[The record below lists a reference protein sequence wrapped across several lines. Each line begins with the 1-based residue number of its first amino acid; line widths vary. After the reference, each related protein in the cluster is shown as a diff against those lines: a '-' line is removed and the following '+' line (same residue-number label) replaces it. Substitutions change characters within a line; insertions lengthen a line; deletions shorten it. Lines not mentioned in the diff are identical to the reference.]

1 MEIVLD
7 PDLQSFADE
16 QVRAGHYR
24 SVSDVVNFA
33 LSLMKA
39 QDEYDADVREKV
51 AHAIAQLDRGEGR
64 PMDMDAIK
72 ARVIATVKTQ
82 QRAG

>member
-7 PDLQSFADE
+7 PDLQHFADE
-16 QVRAGHYR
+16 QVRARHYR
-24 SVSDVVNFA
+24 SVSDLVNLA
-33 LSLMKA
+33 VSLLKA
-39 QDEYDADVREKV
+39 QDEYDADLRKKV

-72 ARVIATVKTQ
+72 ARVIARLRT
-82 QRAG
+82 ASS

>member
-7 PDLQSFADE
+7 PDLHSFADE

-24 SVSDVVNFA
+24 SVSDMVNVA
-33 LSLMKA
+33 LALMKA
-39 QDEYDADVREKV
+39 QDEYDADLREKV
-51 AHAIAQLDRGEGR
+51 AHAVAQLDRGEGR

-72 ARVIATVKTQ
+72 ARVIATVRTQ

>member
-7 PDLQSFADE
+7 PELQKFADE

-24 SVSDVVNFA
+24 SVSDVVNLA

-39 QDEYDADVREKV
+39 QDEYDADLREKV
-51 AHAIAQLDRGEGR
+51 AHAVAQLDRGEGR

-72 ARVIATVKTQ
+72 ARVIAAVKTQ
-82 QRAG
+82 QKAG

>member
-1 MEIVLD
+1 M
-7 PDLQSFADE
+7 
-16 QVRAGHYR
+16 
-24 SVSDVVNFA
+24 VNFA

-72 ARVIATVKTQ
+72 ARVIANVKTQ